1 MYYKINPHSGLGPLL
16 EPAKHEYKLKFENAR
31 DCTKMSFYY
40 LNKQS
45 EIVIYCSKENRDR
58 LTFFRK
64 IEIQIENITTYY
76 YLKYSQNN
84 LVPTIENSTVRTVF

>member
-1 MYYKINPHSGLGPLL
+1 M
-16 EPAKHEYKLKFENAR
+16 R
-31 DCTKMSFYY
+31 FYY
-40 LNKQS
+40 LNKRS

-58 LTFFRK
+58 LIFFRK

-84 LVPTIENSTVRTVF
+84 LVLIVPSIENSTVHKFFFCSEEQFFELFIER